1 MKDVLTIRDPNV
13 IIHSLD
19 QSSQSSIAHPAIVG
33 REHSTRVG
41 QHPAGVNQVTLF
53 DSAITSNEVTDEV
66 NSQCCCVILCGAIYD
81 FFCFG

>member
-13 IIHSLD
+13 VIIHYPLD
-19 QSSQSSIAHPAIVG
+19 QSSIAHPAIVG
-33 REHSTRVG
+33 REHYTRVG

-53 DSAITSNEVTDEV
+53 DSVITSNEVIDEV
-66 NSQCCCVILCGAIYD
+66 DSQCYCVLLCGAIYD